1 MPTEDHT
8 RHDEEHMAEEHSFD
22 VLARSLGADTL
33 SRQRALKLVGAALLG
48 GALSIFALPDD
59 AQARRRK
66 KKHRGGSAPLL
77 PTPPA
82 GPLCSFGGTCAD
94 CICNG
99 CCDIGGLCQ
108 PGTSQDRCGIG
119 GNECINCS
127 LVGTGFTCR
136 PVPGGGACQ
145 I

>member
-1 MPTEDHT
+1 MPAENHT
-8 RHDEEHMAEEHSFD
+8 RHDEEQMAEEHSFD

-33 SRQRALKLVGAALLG
+33 SRQRALKLVGDALLG

-59 AQARRRK
+59 AQARRRKK

-99 CCDIGGLCQ
+99 CC
-108 PGTSQDRCGIG
+108 
-119 GNECINCS
+119 
-127 LVGTGFTCR
+127 
-136 PVPGGGACQ
+136 
-145 I
+145 